1 MTCSFSSL
9 PEIEKELSELISRT
23 QRRLADLP
31 PPPPEHPFL
40 EINHQLGAFCAEV
53 QSCVDGKSSP
63 AGEIALQQTI
73 RPRFQRFKSCLLKTA
88 PRFLPWDRAGAAGHE
103 LKAPEF
109 AHFEDGGESFT
120 GAYTAISLLDSYITL
135 LTEASPPVPPTAH
148 FSFNAPTQQVERLA
162 RPVYL
167 DEVYTKAQEERIREL
182 PGMMSFDV
190 YMHYINEFLA
200 GWPDPTH
207 ELAKEVAA
215 DVSRI
220 VRKLVMQRFAGVGHG
235 ALQYRVG

>member
-1 MTCSFSSL
+1 MVGRVL
-9 PEIEKELSELISRT
+9 RVRI
-23 QRRLADLP
+23 RRYLY
-31 PPPPEHPFL
+31 
-40 EINHQLGAFCAEV
+40 
-53 QSCVDGKSSP
+53 S
-63 AGEIALQQTI
+63 
-73 RPRFQRFKSCLLKTA
+73 
-88 PRFLPWDRAGAAGHE
+88 
-103 LKAPEF
+103 
-109 AHFEDGGESFT
+109 
-120 GAYTAISLLDSYITL
+120 DSYNTL
-135 LTEASPPVPPTAH
+135 LTHASLPVSPTAH
-148 FSFNAPTQQVERLA
+148 FTFNAPTQQVERLA